1 MEWITPVNLLL
12 HSLFSQVEV
21 SVHNKSITSSTTNY
35 PYKAMIQTLLKY
47 GNEAKQSQL
56 TSQMYVF
63 DTPNAMDDAD
73 LEGQNVGLY
82 SRSKFFRRE

>member
-1 MEWITPVNLLL
+1 MIHPLNSIYQVKIEWITPVNLLL

-47 GNEAKQSQL
+47 GNEAKQSVDL
-56 TSQMYVF
+56 TDVC
-63 DTPNAMDDAD
+63 
-73 LEGQNVGLY
+73 
-82 SRSKFFRRE
+82 FRYT